1 MNPDQKKYLL
11 KVNKF
16 GQSVFIVISLIVLFS
31 SILPAQNLLDNVKI
45 GIVFSEQVWN
55 EVHSGDNNFY
65 FIRDWEIFFLDRK
78 ISYRVYTD
86 DELDDYD
93 FDDEDILIL
102 PGVEILSDD
111 AVENIKD
118 YMSAGKSIFILG
130 NIGNYKT
137 GTRKR
142 FENICNELTG
152 ITPIEINN
160 QQRLATSITLK
171 LNNPFINEFFDQQ
184 LVLSTNI
191 NCYAAN
197 QNNEFFN
204 LGYYSNSE
212 ANNNRI
218 QSSIVCGNKN
228 TSRFAW
234 FGFQISQL
242 SNGLGKKCTAEK
254 LILNVLQFLGN
265 KTLVSLNNFPSAY
278 NQGVIFINKLKYGK
292 RFQNFVYGN
301 NSLSNITFDNFLL
314 PGSLDEN
321 KIDLKY
327 LKAFGDIHLIYNN
340 IDYLNKSALEINGI
354 YQNAE
359 NEIEKLT
366 DQNSIGILDESTFT
380 SDFKTDTIDFSEFSF
395 RINDRNILNTSSSK
409 SIQYKKLLLKKN
421 SYEDFKEFN
430 SKNILTDN
438 QILIIPVVDEFN
450 MSKNLNKDEFQSLQI
465 NLIKNNCWFTN
476 LNQLINWNELWNNIS
491 FYVNNYEDE
500 KKIEVVVRNNNYV
513 SVNDIGFKLILP
525 KKYSS
530 ATTSEIGTRIYFDYN
545 EHFYRLLIE
554 SIGANQ
560 QKRIVISE

>member
-45 GIVFSEQVWN
+45 GIVFSEQAWN

-160 QQRLATSITLK
+160 QLRLATSITLK

-212 ANNNRI
+212 SNNNKI

-228 TSRFAW
+228 TGRFAW
-234 FGFQISQL
+234 LGFQISQISDGL
-242 SNGLGKKCTAEK
+242 SKYSMAEK

-265 KTLVSLNNFPSAY
+265 NTLVSINNFPSSY
-278 NQGVIFINKLKYGK
+278 NQAVVFINKLKDGK
-292 RFQNFVYGN
+292 NFQNFVQGN
-301 NSLSNITFDNFLL
+301 NSLSNISFNNFIT
-314 PGSLDEN
+314 PENVDEN
-321 KIDLKY
+321 KIDLNY
-327 LKAFGDIHLIYNN
+327 LKAFGDIHLIYNK
-340 IDYLNKSALEINGI
+340 IDYLNKSAHEINGI
-354 YQNAE
+354 YQNVE
-359 NEIEKLT
+359 NEIEKST
-366 DQNSIGILDESTFT
+366 HQNSIGILNESPFN
-380 SDFKTDTIDFSEFSF
+380 SDFQSDSVDFTGFNF
-395 RINDRNILNTSSSK
+395 RMNNLAIVNNQNGNSIL
-409 SIQYKKLLLKKN
+409 YKKFLFAKSSN
-421 SYEDFKEFN
+421 ENYKEFK
-430 SKNILTDN
+430 SENILTDN

-476 LNQLINWNELWNNIS
+476 LNQLINCNELWNNIS